1 MKANVLFLCAH
12 NSIRSQM
19 AEGWL
24 RHFYGENH
32 EGFSAGIEPGI
43 LDPLAVR
50 VMKEVG
56 IDISGQRPKN
66 VDLFLNK
73 NFDYIIT
80 SATKPARPAHSFLAA
95 RLACI
100 KALKIRRSPKGR
112 KKKSW
117 PPLEKSGTS
126 SENGSGLHS
135 VRSDRWISYR
145 TINSPPVRD

>member
-24 RHFYGENH
+24 RHFYGENY
-32 EGFSAGIEPGI
+32 EAYSAGIEPGI

-73 NFDYIIT
+73 DFDYVIT
-80 SATKPARPAHSFLAA
+80 VCDHAREVCPFFPGGRA
-95 RLACI
+95 RLHQSFEDPSQSEGTEEEKLATF
-100 KALKIRRSPKGR
+100 R
-112 KKKSW
+112 K
-117 PPLEKSGTS
+117 
-126 SENGSGLHS
+126 
-135 VRSDRWISYR
+135 
-145 TINSPPVRD
+145 VRDELGEWIRFTFRPT